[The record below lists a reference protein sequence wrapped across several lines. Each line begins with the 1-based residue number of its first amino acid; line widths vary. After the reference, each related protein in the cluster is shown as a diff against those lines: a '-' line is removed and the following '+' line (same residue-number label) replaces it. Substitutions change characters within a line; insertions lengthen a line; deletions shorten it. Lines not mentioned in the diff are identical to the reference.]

1 MTMTPKRHRHHHHRT
16 DNESKSYKRTLSC
29 STATTSGE
37 SLDLSHQSKS
47 PSRRSKQRSG
57 STNNDERRRPSTMG
71 SSSAAGGGCSNQSQQ
86 QQRLSSQQQ
95 QARSPST
102 NNNINKQVVHACDD
116 KGRCIFHPHIQLRKK
131 SIMGLM
137 GRWKDILHV
146 CPDCEKQELLQ
157 REKEEICQMT
167 CRNYKRFSCVN
178 D

>member
-1 MTMTPKRHRHHHHRT
+1 MKQQHRRGSL
-16 DNESKSYKRTLSC
+16 DSCINDYRKSTTSHQRVGTNDRMDRGVILEVLDGGIPPLRQ
-29 STATTSGE
+29 STNSTTSGE
-37 SLDLSHQSKS
+37 SY
-47 PSRRSKQRSG
+47 
-57 STNNDERRRPSTMG
+57 RRPSQDLPTPTR
-71 SSSAAGGGCSNQSQQ
+71 SNNTITTTN
-86 QQRLSSQQQ
+86 
-95 QARSPST
+95 T
-102 NNNINKQVVHACDD
+102 NNNNKAPSVVVHACDD
-116 KGRCIFHPHIQLRKK
+116 KGRCIFHPHIRLRKK